1 MSKAPAPKW
10 QNRITKHG
18 TMPAG
23 EFLANPLNW
32 RLHPEFQQDALA
44 GALSEVGWIDEVTV
58 NARTGRVVDGHLRVT
73 LALRSSEHEPVPYR
87 EVDLSEEEEALV
99 LATKD
104 PIAAL
109 AATDPAQLS
118 ATLEMVST
126 GDEAL
131 QQLLSEMSFDAE
143 MRALLAG
150 DDTPENRN
158 LGKAPNLVR
167 VVLRVDDLALVEET
181 LATTGEADRGKS
193 LAAICRAYLD
203 AKG

>member
-1 MSKAPAPKW
+1 
-10 QNRITKHG
+10 
-18 TMPAG
+18 MPAG

-32 RLHPEFQQDALA
+32 RLHPEFQQDALS
-44 GALSEVGWIDEVTV
+44 GALDEIGWVDEVTV

-73 LALRSSEHEPVPYR
+73 LALRSSEKEPVPYR

-126 GDEAL
+126 GDAAL
-131 QQLLSEMSFDAE
+131 QQMLDEMSFDAE

-150 DDTPENRN
+150 EDSGESRN
-158 LGKAPNLVR
+158 IGKAANLVH

-181 LATTGEADRGKS
+181 IANTGEPDRGKA
-193 LAAICRAYLD
+193 LAAICRAY
-203 AKG
+203 AER